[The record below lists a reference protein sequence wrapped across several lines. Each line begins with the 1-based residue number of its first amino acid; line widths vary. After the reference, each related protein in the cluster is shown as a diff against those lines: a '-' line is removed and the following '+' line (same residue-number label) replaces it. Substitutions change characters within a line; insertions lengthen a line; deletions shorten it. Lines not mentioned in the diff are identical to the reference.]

1 VNGGIE
7 SKMTDAEL
15 DPIVERIVH
24 EARRPVATD
33 PDARERLHAVI
44 RAELGTDRASGKWN
58 SAKPRAI
65 SLTMPWFAALAAGL
79 VGIGVLVGLNSNF
92 GRDGRMTGQPL
103 AAGGKHL
110 PASDTLVTFVF
121 PAPAAEKV
129 SVVGDFN
136 QWDTTATPMKRIDNT
151 DFWSVTVPMSIG
163 RHIFSYFAVTKDGE
177 RWSADPTRPAAPD
190 DGFGRANSVV
200 LVGKGSAL

>member
-1 VNGGIE
+1 
-7 SKMTDAEL
+7 MTDFEL

-24 EARRPVATD
+24 EARRPVAVD

-44 RAELGTDRASGKWN
+44 RAELGSDRASGQWN
-58 SAKPRAI
+58 SPKPRAI
-65 SLTMPWFAALAAGL
+65 SLTMPRFAALAAGL
-79 VGIGVLVGLNSNF
+79 IGIGVLFGMGSSF
-92 GRDGRMTGQPL
+92 GRDSRMTGQSL
-103 AAGGKHL
+103 TAGGTPTHL
-110 PASDTLVTFVF
+110 PASDSVVTFVF
-121 PAPAAEKV
+121 PAPTAEKV

-136 QWDTTATPMKRIDNT
+136 QWNTSATPMHRIGNT
-151 DFWSVTVPMSIG
+151 DFWSVTVPMSVG

-200 LVGKGSAL
+200 LVGTGSTS